1 MYMASTILNFP
12 DGSKE
17 ERRVISHFEVDGLN
31 TLVFDMNKELNGNHC
46 THVSYLSPEGRYQNV
61 IEPEKWDKCKEILVK
76 ALHGQAKE
84 NYRPVPAE
92 ISVTADPS
100 RELYLRPA
108 NYMPLVENYENYL
121 LECEKKP
128 LGNETPIVNASEIS
142 AIVPDNTIAAD
153 VQEVKIVDENTPNND
168 ITEIPNMS
176 SIPMEGTMVDNSNN
190 DLNTLGLGNNM
201 GIIPEMSSTP
211 VIEQDVATPNPT
223 DNTVPFPEPIMPTNI
238 NTVSQVSVTP
248 EIGNS
253 VVNETP
259 IISEIPSAPVIEQT
273 VSSSNNSENSI
284 PFPEPIMSTDINTAN
299 QVSDTPE
306 VGNSVMNETPIIP
319 EIPSIPEQPV
329 VPSNTTDNIVP
340 FSEPIVPEDINTTS
354 QVSVTPEI
362 GNSVVNETPIIPE
375 MPSIPEQPVAPSN
388 TTDNIVPFPE
398 PIMPTNINTA
408 SQVSV
413 TPAVGNSVVNETP
426 IISEMPSASVTIQTP
441 SSEVKSN
448 SEENKSIVTD
458 SYLGNANQII
468 ESMKVAS
475 QEHKEKRKALDEEYH
490 QRYKELDEE
499 YLATLNQM
507 KQQMVEHL
515 KEAKDYGDIL
525 KGKFEAQNN
534 REQEGPSLQRAA

>member
-1 MYMASTILNFP
+1 MASTILNFP

-142 AIVPDNTIAAD
+142 GIVPDNTIAAD

-284 PFPEPIMSTDINTAN
+284 PFPEPIMPTDINTAN

-329 VPSNTTDNIVP
+329 APSNTTDNIVP

-354 QVSVTPEI
+354 QVSVTP
-362 GNSVVNETPIIPE
+362 
-375 MPSIPEQPVAPSN
+375 
-388 TTDNIVPFPE
+388 
-398 PIMPTNINTA
+398 
-408 SQVSV
+408 
-413 TPAVGNSVVNETP
+413 AVGNSVVNETP
-426 IISEMPSASVTIQTP
+426 IITEMPRDTVTIQTP